1 VALRAQRLVATP
13 LAALERD
20 SLAATLAKAGLP
32 AVDVREP
39 GQLFW
44 RFQRDDMPVGF
55 GGLEIHGDAALLH
68 SIVTLPSQRRRG
80 IGGAIVAA
88 LEAEVPRH
96 SCRNIFLLTTEP
108 DFFAHLGYAK
118 TARNKVPK
126 AIQKTAH
133 FTALVASATIMVKRL
148 K

>member
-1 VALRAQRLVATP
+1 MALRAQRLVATP
-13 LAALERD
+13 LAASERD
-20 SLAATLAKAGLP
+20 SLAATLVKAGLP

-80 IGGAIVAA
+80 IGAAIVAA
-88 LEAEVPRH
+88 LEAEVPGH
-96 SCRNIFLLTTEP
+96 TCRNIFLLTTEP
-108 DFFAHLGYAK
+108 DFFAHLGYAN
-118 TARNKVPK
+118 TTRNKVPK
-126 AIQKTAH
+126 AIQT
-133 FTALVASATIMVKRL
+133 TGALHCARCVGNHYG
-148 K
+148 